1 MEEAAFEASLGL
13 RERLKKALLREWV
26 KRQDYKAL
34 VMIGVEE
41 NGKGAVT
48 TQRRGSPFHGGGAK
62 GGARFSFHKNGNF
75 LEMKSSEKGR

>member
-41 NGKGAVT
+41 SGK
-48 TQRRGSPFHGGGAK
+48 HG
-62 GGARFSFHKNGNF
+62 
-75 LEMKSSEKGR
+75 